1 MRSSMSHEE
10 GVSDDTVVL
19 KGWEWLNESQLQAL
33 TTDSWGARMAPD
45 FYETIDARE
54 RDRQEAM
61 NEIIHGEE
69 QYLKDMELLQNVSGQ
84 LRGIDNN
91 ELTLCLCP
99 IIVHCDPF
107 TAIQC
112 H

>member
-1 MRSSMSHEE
+1 M
-10 GVSDDTVVL
+10 
-19 KGWEWLNESQLQAL
+19 

-69 QYLKDMELLQNVSGQ
+69 QYLKDMELLQNVSVS
-84 LRGIDNN
+84 
-91 ELTLCLCP
+91 LCDDDDDD
-99 IIVHCDPF
+99 V
-107 TAIQC
+107 QQ
-112 H
+112 